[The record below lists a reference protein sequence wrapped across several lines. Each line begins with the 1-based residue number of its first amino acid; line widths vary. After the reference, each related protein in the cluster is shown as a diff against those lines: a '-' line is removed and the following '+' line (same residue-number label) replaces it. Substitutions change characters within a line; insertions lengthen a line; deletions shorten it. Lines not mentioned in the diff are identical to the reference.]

1 MSFLLRYVF
10 TLLIATFALTVPMF
24 AQSTTPNKTSRGTIS
39 GRITI
44 KDKGAAGVVVG
55 IRKPFRGN
63 PFESELPLKVV
74 TDQDGNYRITNL
86 VAGSY
91 EVMPSVP
98 AYVVAGLNLA
108 KTKSVNV
115 GEDENVESINF
126 SLVRG
131 GVITGRVL
139 DADGQPVI
147 QHGVQVYRIDALDK
161 QSQQPPQPL
170 PMNAGVTDD
179 RGIYRMYGLTAGRYK
194 VSAGK
199 ADDAFAAPG
208 MPGRA
213 TYKQVFHPDV
223 TDATK
228 ATIIEV
234 TEGSEAKDVDIT
246 LGRALQTYS
255 ASGRAV
261 DEKNAPVP
269 NLRFGL
275 QRATGQRM
283 EFVNS
288 MAVSNSQGDFVVE
301 GLIPGK
307 YGIYIF
313 PNQGEDARV
322 PSFNFEIVDQD
333 VSGLTLRLTKG
344 GSISGIVTVEGEDKT
359 AFEKVTKMQLRAFI
373 QVGGGFGGS
382 SSSPISPDGSF
393 RLAGLSAGNV
403 QIILGS
409 MMMVPTPGFTI
420 SRIERDG
427 VAIQR
432 TIEMKD
438 GENITGVRVVVTY
451 GTATLRGVVKL
462 ENGSLPEGGRMFV
475 RLGKPGDPAGFG
487 RPSGVDARGHF
498 LVENVT
504 PGLYE
509 LSVMVFTQTGQTVKT
524 IKRDVTVQE
533 GVANEIAIT
542 IDMSVP
548 NP

>member
-1 MSFLLRYVF
+1 MSFLLRYVPA
-10 TLLIATFALTVPMF
+10 LLLATFVLTVPLF
-24 AQSTTPNKTSRGTIS
+24 AQSTTPGKPARGTIS

-44 KDKGAAGVVVG
+44 KDKAAAGVVVG
-55 IRKPFRGN
+55 IRKAFRGN
-63 PFESELPLKVV
+63 PFESDPPLKTV
-74 TDQDGNYRITNL
+74 TDQDGNYRVTNL
-86 VAGSY
+86 AAGNY

-98 AYVVAGLNLA
+98 AYVVAGGNLA

-115 GEDENVESINF
+115 GDDENVESINF

-139 DADGQPVI
+139 DADGRPVI
-147 QHGVQVYRIDALDK
+147 QHGVQLYRTDVVDK
-161 QSQQPPQPL
+161 QSQQQIQPD
-170 PMNAGVTDD
+170 PMNASVTDD
-179 RGIYRMYGLTAGRYK
+179 RGIYRMYGLNAGRYK
-194 VSAGK
+194 ISAGK
-199 ADDAFAAPG
+199 ADDAFSAPG
-208 MPGRA
+208 MPGRS

-223 TDATK
+223 TDVTK

-234 TEGSEAKDVDIT
+234 SEGSEAKDVDIT
-246 LGRALQTYS
+246 LGRALQTHS
-255 ASGRAV
+255 ASGRVV

-269 NLRFGL
+269 GLRFGL
-275 QRATGQRM
+275 QRVTGQRM
-283 EFVNS
+283 EFVNT
-288 MAVSNSQGDFVVE
+288 MAVSNSQGDFFIE

-344 GSISGIVTVEGEDKT
+344 GSISGIVTVESEDKT

-373 QVGGGFGGS
+373 SVGGGFGGS

-393 RLAGLSAGNV
+393 RLPGLSAGNV

-409 MMMVPTPGFTI
+409 MMGPAPGFTI

-427 VAIQR
+427 VAIPR
-432 TIEMKD
+432 TIEIKD

-462 ENGSLPEGGRMFV
+462 ENGTLPEGGSMFV
-475 RLGKPGDPAGFG
+475 RLGKPGDPAGFS
-487 RPSGVDARGHF
+487 RPWGVDSRGHF
-498 LVENVT
+498 VMENIS

-509 LSVMVFTQTGQTVKT
+509 LSVMVFTQKGETVKT
-524 IKRDVTVQE
+524 VKREVTVQE
-533 GVANEIAIT
+533 AVANEVAIT
-542 IDMSVP
+542 IDMSAP